1 MHAQQ
6 RKDLAHAREQDHV
19 AGLVRL
25 GVLQQVLGKA
35 PGTTG
40 LLQLLDLCLRADLC
54 LAAGNRTQ
62 DTVLLGD
69 SDQRIVEID
78 HLERARKLARG
89 GLALELADKGTAFKL
104 QRRVVAKRIEADLVT
119 DASVGQEVL
128 VLQTLAQRLAAMV
141 EVLVDALGA
150 VVHVGTRLGCGH
162 VGCGHVGCGHGYIT
176 CPVRAATTPAS
187 PSAWRA
193 LSTSG
198 ST

>member
-1 MHAQQ
+1 MQ
-6 RKDLAHAREQDHV
+6 LVELCFGS
-19 AGLVRL
+19 GLE
-25 GVLQQVLGKA
+25 
-35 PGTTG
+35 
-40 LLQLLDLCLRADLC
+40 

-62 DTVLLGD
+62 DTALLGD
-69 SDQRIVEID
+69 TDQRIVEID

-89 GLALELADKGTAFKL
+89 GLALELADKGAALEL

-119 DASVGQEVL
+119 DALVSQEVL
-128 VLQTLAQRLAAMV
+128 VLQAVTQGLAAMI

-150 VVHVGTRLGCGH
+150 IVHVGTRLGCGH
-162 VGCGHVGCGHGYIT
+162 VGCGHVRCGHGYIT

>member
-35 PGTTG
+35 LGTTG

-62 DTVLLGD
+62 DTALLAN
-69 SDQRIVEID
+69 VEHHVVQVKD
-78 HLERARKLARG
+78 LQVARQFA
-89 GLALELADKGTAFKL
+89 GLGVYFELVHIGTAFKL

-119 DASVGQEVL
+119 DASVGQEAL